1 MAKNN
6 PIMIKATVSKVKSR
20 LFAVKGLRIVFP
32 NVVAVDIG
40 SWAKVRKWGF
50 RNGGHYVI

>member
-1 MAKNN
+1 
-6 PIMIKATVSKVKSR
+6 MIKATVSKVKSR

-40 SWAKVRKWGF
+40 SWAKVRKWSF
-50 RNGGHYVI
+50 RNGDHYVI